1 MKNRTRGL
9 VATCTVG
16 LVLAVATPA
25 TAQTIDEVSNNPF
38 EYSYDNY
45 CDFGTEATSD
55 DITIITNAEGTESY
69 KLKATPSGRLFFQGH
84 YYEHATYT
92 NPDTGRSW
100 TSNLKAYEHDI
111 KILNV
116 DEATNTATVLTSRH
130 DHRTVFDEQG
140 EVAGRTS
147 NLSQFTLLVDL
158 DTLDVELGEFLKDNG
173 RSGDFCSDA
182 KRLTVD

>member
-1 MKNRTRGL
+1 
-9 VATCTVG
+9 
-16 LVLAVATPA
+16 
-25 TAQTIDEVSNNPF
+25 
-38 EYSYDNY
+38 
-45 CDFGTEATSD
+45 
-55 DITIITNAEGTESY
+55 
-69 KLKATPSGRLFFQGH
+69 
-84 YYEHATYT
+84 
-92 NPDTGRSW
+92 
-100 TSNLKAYEHDI
+100 HDI

-147 NLSQFTLLVDL
+147 SLSQFTLQVDL
-158 DTLDVELGEFLKDNG
+158 DTLDVELVDILKDNG